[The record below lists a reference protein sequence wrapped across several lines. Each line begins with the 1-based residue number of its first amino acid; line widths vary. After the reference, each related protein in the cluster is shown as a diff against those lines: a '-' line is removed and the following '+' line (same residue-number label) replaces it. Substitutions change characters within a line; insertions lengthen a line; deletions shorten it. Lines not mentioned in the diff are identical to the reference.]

1 MTDETDLEQNV
12 EEVERLLDAET
23 PPLAPLGTTTD
34 YRQILLAWARRH
46 GLTLDEALERL
57 GADPDPVGAAWVEK
71 INAHPESR
79 AAMAASLVDP
89 VFAADSSEDPRSVD
103 DLPAEEARTGD

>member
-1 MTDETDLEQNV
+1 MTDEPELQQKVD
-12 EEVERLLDAET
+12 EVEQLLDADT

-57 GADPDPVGAAWVEK
+57 GADPDPMGAAWVEK

-79 AAMAASLVDP
+79 AAMAASLLDP
-89 VFAADSSEDPRSVD
+89 VFAADSSEDPTTVEEMH
-103 DLPAEEARTGD
+103 AEEPRTAD

>member
-1 MTDETDLEQNV
+1 MTDEPDLQHNV
-12 EEVERLLDAET
+12 EEVEHLLDAES

-57 GADPDPVGAAWVEK
+57 ADDPDPMGAAWVEK

-79 AAMAASLVDP
+79 AAMAASLLDP
-89 VFAADSSEDPRSVD
+89 VFAADSSEDPRSV
-103 DLPAEEARTGD
+103 EEMRAQETEDAD

>member
-1 MTDETDLEQNV
+1 MTDEQELQHNV
-12 EEVERLLDAET
+12 EEVEHLLEADT
-23 PPLAPLGTTTD
+23 PPLAPLSTTTD

-57 GADPDPVGAAWVEK
+57 GADPDPAGAAWVEK

-79 AAMAASLVDP
+79 AAMAASLMDAS
-89 VFAADSSEDPRSVD
+89 FAADSSEDPRSV
-103 DLPAEEARTGD
+103 EEMPTEEPEAAD

>member
-1 MTDETDLEQNV
+1 MTDEVDIEQKV
-12 EEVERLLDAET
+12 EEVERVLDAEG

-46 GLTLDEALERL
+46 HLTLDEALDRL
-57 GADPDPVGAAWVEK
+57 AADPDPAGAAWVEK

-79 AAMAASLVDP
+79 AAMAASLTDP
-89 VFAADSSEDPRSVD
+89 VFAADSSEDASTF
-103 DLPAEEARTGD
+103 EEARPSDS